1 MPVSIA
7 APQTTHSPRSGGLR
21 LPHRWQLIE
30 RRDVD
35 GSIRVA
41 SADYPPNREGAQP
54 TGGTPDG
61 AISSPAASNE
71 PADGLDPTANV
82 RVERSRPAVEIPTFA
97 PNSGALRVLFSAS
110 NGERSTARHRR
121 VDDPKELAH
130 AVDADG
136 GDARERACRGFTRGA
151 VRRRRLGDDST
162 YPGRQAGL
170 PGVLEPALCSQH
182 GRGRRSGSSLH

>member
-61 AISSPAASNE
+61 AISSPQRSFVSS
-71 PADGLDPTANV
+71 DPDPPSRYRPSPRILA
-82 RVERSRPAVEIPTFA
+82 RCACYSRPAMGSA
-97 PNSGALRVLFSAS
+97 RLRAIDGSTTR
-110 NGERSTARHRR
+110 RSSHMRSMRM
-121 VDDPKELAH
+121 
-130 AVDADG
+130 
-136 GDARERACRGFTRGA
+136 A
-151 VRRRRLGDDST
+151 VRLASVLAAASLAAQSG
-162 YPGRQAGL
+162 GAGSVTIPRTLDGKPDFQGYWNL
-170 PGVLEPALCSQH
+170 PYVPNMAAGGE
-182 GRGRRSGSSLH
+182 